1 MLGSS
6 VLAAL
11 VIPVLKQMG
20 QAKVKKSVQNVLDET
35 PSPKHAVSDAVSENG
50 VHELASYLSDRLTHE
65 QFLALRKELDGLL
78 KPEKRQK

>member
-6 VLAAL
+6 VLVAMVVPA
-11 VIPVLKQMG
+11 LKQVG
-20 QAKVKKSVQNVLDET
+20 QTKVKKSLQKALEDTT
-35 PSPKHAVSDAVSENG
+35 PSHTRSAPGSVSENG

-78 KPEKRQK
+78 KQAKR